1 MTTDR
6 FHFQPRT
13 RGTRLTWAVAVVV
26 LWCGGLALAGD
37 AQAQTAPVGSD
48 PSITITRTVNPRIA
62 YRGVP
67 KEDLPVAAQA
77 TTFPQ
82 KAFQAQLG
90 HITALGDDVLS
101 TTQAGGAGMPS
112 VLNSTLVAPTS
123 TFAQTLGAQGSGG
136 GAVPRGLGAT
146 VGGAVGSAT
155 SGIGNTVTGAVNGA
169 LGRVGGGL

>member
-1 MTTDR
+1 MYTDR
-6 FHFQPRT
+6 FHLQPRT
-13 RGTRLTWAVAVVV
+13 RSTRLTWAVGVVA

-37 AQAQTAPVGSD
+37 AQAQTATAGSD

-82 KAFQAQLG
+82 KSFQTHIE
-90 HITALGDDVLS
+90 HITALGDDALS
-101 TTQAGGAGMPS
+101 TTQAGSAGLPS
-112 VLNSTLVAPTS
+112 VLNSTLVMPTS
-123 TFAQTLGAQGSGG
+123 AFAQTLGAQGTGG

-146 VGGAVGSAT
+146 IGGAVGSAT